1 MEWRRRSS
9 RLHPPGFA
17 GLTGARRRAY
27 ADRTVTEWNA
37 AMGRVLVF
45 LVLAAIA
52 TALPAQQM
60 FKCKQADGTISYQQ
74 LPCAESAQ
82 RQELNIYAPPPPTPV
97 QTRRMV
103 QAFDP
108 ATGVPTFAWIDGPA
122 EPSGDF
128 YITREFRTV
137 VDPMTGI
144 PRQALV
150 DVRHPVSRRPST
162 PRQDPTAPE
171 EPMDERYN
179 PGIYL
184 NDRTEN
190 RDKSNYYRPSDTERR
205 NNSTYEKNRCRLLK
219 GNGC

>member
-1 MEWRRRSS
+1 
-9 RLHPPGFA
+9 
-17 GLTGARRRAY
+17 
-27 ADRTVTEWNA
+27 
-37 AMGRVLVF
+37 MGKALVF

-82 RQELNIYAPPPPTPV
+82 RQELNIHAPPPPTPV

-137 VDPMTGI
+137 VDPQRMV
-144 PRQALV
+144 LV
-150 DVRHPVSRRPST
+150 RLESDFFMVAVSTQEQIS
-162 PRQDPTAPE
+162 E
-171 EPMDERYN
+171 
-179 PGIYL
+179 L
-184 NDRTEN
+184 N
-190 RDKSNYYRPSDTERR
+190 
-205 NNSTYEKNRCRLLK
+205 L
-219 GNGC
+219 